1 MPAGGCLA
9 TKIVVSTI
17 CKSQTR
23 AATALRRHLAAS
35 DLAAGRPAGR
45 GGISLR
51 RLARGSGTVV
61 VADAAARA
69 ARRVSLPVPH
79 DVGVRGLAGAARE
92 AAGARLSTR
101 GRGIRRTSSV
111 LERQLDNLRG
121 PRRSRRSGALRT
133 RVEGAARVRTP

>member
-1 MPAGGCLA
+1 MRAGGFLA
-9 TKIVVSTI
+9 TTVRVSTI

-51 RLARGSGTVV
+51 RLARSRGTVV
-61 VADAAARA
+61 VADAAART

-92 AAGARLSTR
+92 AAGARLSAS
-101 GRGIRRTSSV
+101 GRGFRRTSSV
-111 LERQLDNLRG
+111 LERR
-121 PRRSRRSGALRT
+121 
-133 RVEGAARVRTP
+133 